1 MDIAASILAE
11 AVRAGTPL
19 MLATLGEIY
28 CERSGVLNLGLD
40 GVMTMGALAGFAA
53 TWLTGSVW
61 IGLAAAMLVGGL
73 FSLIHAFTSISL
85 GVNQTVS
92 GLALAMLGTGVSSL
106 LGAKYVGQ
114 PLRDSLPTLQI
125 PVLSEI
131 PLAGGLFCH
140 DPVVYLGIVLS
151 ILMWLILFKTRLG
164 ITVRAVGEKPEAADA
179 AGVNVYLVR
188 YLCVFLGGVLGGLGG
203 AYVTL
208 SYTPGWRE
216 GVMMGRGW
224 IALALTIFSLWNPL
238 GSLIGAYLFGGV
250 EVLQFHLQEY
260 GVPASLLGT
269 LPYVSTIIVLVA
281 SSLGLLRKRLGAPA
295 ALGIPYRREG

>member
-1 MDIAASILAE
+1 MDITASILAE
-11 AVRAGTPL
+11 AVKAGTPL
-19 MLATLGEIY
+19 MLATLGEVY

-40 GVMTMGALAGFAA
+40 GVMTVGALTGVAA
-53 TWLTGSVW
+53 TLVTGSVW
-61 IGLAAAMLVGGL
+61 MGLVSAMIAGGL
-73 FSLIHAFTSISL
+73 FSLIHAFTSVSL
-85 GVNQTVS
+85 GANQTVS

-114 PLRDSLPTLQI
+114 PLPDRLTLIQI

-131 PLAGGLFCH
+131 PFAGGFFYH

-151 ILMWLILFKTRLG
+151 IVMWFILFKTRLG
-164 ITVRAVGEKPEAADA
+164 IVIRTVGEKPEAADV

-188 YLCVFLGGVLGGLGG
+188 YLCVFLGGMLGGLGG

-224 IALALTIFSLWNPL
+224 IALALTIFSLWNPV
-238 GSLIGAYLFGGV
+238 GSVVGAFLFGGV

-260 GVPASLLGT
+260 GIPASLLGA
-269 LPYVSTIIVLVA
+269 LPYAATIIVLVV
-281 SSLGLLRKRLGAPA
+281 SSIGFMKKRLGAPA
-295 ALGIPYRREG
+295 ALGKPYRRED

>member
-1 MDIAASILAE
+1 M
-11 AVRAGTPL
+11 
-19 MLATLGEIY
+19 
-28 CERSGVLNLGLD
+28 GL
-40 GVMTMGALAGFAA
+40 V
-53 TWLTGSVW
+53 
-61 IGLAAAMLVGGL
+61 AAMVAGGL
-73 FSLIHAFTSISL
+73 FSLVHAFTSISL

-106 LGAKYVGQ
+106 LGVKYVGQ
-114 PLRDSLPTLQI
+114 PLRDSLPILKI

-140 DPVVYLGIVLS
+140 DPVAYLGMALS
-151 ILMWLILFKTRLG
+151 IVMWLVLFKTRIG
-164 ITVRAVGEKPEAADA
+164 IIVRAVGEKPEAVDA

-188 YLCVFLGGVLGGLGG
+188 YLCVFLGGLLGGLGG

-269 LPYVSTIIVLVA
+269 LPYISTIIVLVA

>member
-1 MDIAASILAE
+1 LDITASILAE
-11 AVRAGTPL
+11 AVKAGTPL
-19 MLATLGEIY
+19 MLATLGEVY

-40 GVMTMGALAGFAA
+40 GVMTIGALTGFVA
-53 TWLTGSVW
+53 TLVTGSVW
-61 IGLAAAMLVGGL
+61 IGLVSAMIAGGL

-85 GVNQTVS
+85 GANQTVS

-114 PLRDSLPTLQI
+114 PLTDRLPVLQI

-131 PLAGGLFCH
+131 PFAGGFFCH
-140 DPVVYLGIVLS
+140 DPVMYLGMVLS
-151 ILMWLILFKTRLG
+151 IAMWFILFKTRLG
-164 ITVRAVGEKPEAADA
+164 IVIRTVGEKPEAADA
-179 AGVNVYLVR
+179 AGVNVYLIR
-188 YLCVFLGGVLGGLGG
+188 YLCVFLGGMLGGLGG

-224 IALALTIFSLWNPL
+224 IALALTIFSLWNPIGSML
-238 GSLIGAYLFGGV
+238 GAFLFGGV

-260 GVPASLLGT
+260 GVPASLLGA
-269 LPYVSTIIVLVA
+269 LPYVATIIVLAV
-281 SSLGLLRKRLGAPA
+281 SSIGFMKKRLGAPA
-295 ALGIPYRREG
+295 ALGSPYRREG